1 MIATWQPPAVAPAA
15 EGTDVLLRHE
25 GALGHITLN
34 RPRAI
39 NALTLEMVRQL
50 HVALDELAAH
60 PSIEVVLIDGA
71 GDRGLCAGG
80 DIVALQRSAIE
91 GTEEARTFWAEEYA
105 LNARIA
111 NFPKPVVA
119 ILDGIVMGGG
129 IGLAGHASHRLATE
143 RLMAAMPEVGI
154 GFAPDVGGTWLLSRA
169 PGELGTHIA
178 LTAGRVGAVDAVLIG
193 LADQVIARSAVP
205 AVIDD
210 LRTGDLD
217 LALSVAAR
225 HPAPAELPPGAL
237 AEARPW
243 IDGAYAS
250 DDAEAIVAALEAR
263 PESEAHEAAGAIRRA
278 SPTSVKVTLRA
289 LRSARALPSLEAA
302 LEQELEISCGFLRT
316 ADFVEG
322 VRAQVIDKDRNPR
335 WEPPRLEEVGDGI
348 VDAFFTGAAAEA
360 AAAGNDPEGRL
371 R

>member
-1 MIATWQPPAVAPAA
+1 MITTWQPPQVAPAA

-60 PSIEVVLIDGA
+60 PSIEVVVIDGA

-80 DIVALQRSAIE
+80 DIVALQQSAID
-91 GTEEARTFWAEEYA
+91 GTDEARTFWAEEYA

-111 NFPKPVVA
+111 RFEKPIVA
-119 ILDGIVMGGG
+119 IMDGIVMGGG

-154 GFAPDVGGTWLLSRA
+154 GFAPDVGGTWLLAHA
-169 PGELGTHIA
+169 PGELGTHLA

-193 LADQVIARSAVP
+193 LADQVVARAAVP
-205 AVIDD
+205 QLIDD
-210 LRTGDLD
+210 LSTGDLD

-225 HPAPAELPPGAL
+225 HPEPADLRPGVL
-237 AEARPW
+237 AAARPW
-243 IDGAYAS
+243 IDAAYAGDS
-250 DDAEAIVAALEAR
+250 AEAIVAALEAR
-263 PESEAHEAAGAIRRA
+263 PEDAAHEAAAAIGKA

-289 LRSARALPSLEAA
+289 LREAAALPSLEAA
-302 LEQELEISCGFLRT
+302 LAHELEISCGFLRS

-322 VRAQVIDKDRNPR
+322 IRAQVVDKDRNPR
-335 WEPPRLEEVGDGI
+335 WQPPRLEEVDDAI
-348 VDAFFTGAAAEA
+348 VDAFFPGVAAEA
-360 AAAGNDPEGRL
+360 APAEPQGRT